1 MKHST
6 IASVICA
13 MMLTVAGGGS
23 LLTFAQKPDAK
34 EAAQQLPLTPR
45 QPGGF
50 IKEQL
55 GIYLTIEGV
64 LYDGNGKVESNS
76 LVVDTV
82 DGKKL
87 EKPIL
92 ILVRNVRLPAKT
104 RCILKGY
111 ELGAMIGRPGA
122 EYAAYKELGK
132 DPQELR
138 NRDAIGFQWRP
149 YFVPLIAAEPKGL
162 EVTTQWGMVSR

>member
-1 MKHST
+1 MSTILQCGSTSEQRTDQRDETKESGTENSSVPTPFNPTRKMTSMKHST
-6 IASVICA
+6 IPSVICA
-13 MMLTVAGGGS
+13 TLLTVACGGS
-23 LLTFAQKPDAK
+23 LLTFAQQPVAK
-34 EAAQQLPLTPR
+34 EAAQQLPLTAR

-82 DGKKL
+82 DGNKL
-87 EKPIL
+87 DKPIV

-111 ELGAMIGRPGA
+111 ELGA
-122 EYAAYKELGK
+122 
-132 DPQELR
+132 
-138 NRDAIGFQWRP
+138 
-149 YFVPLIAAEPKGL
+149 
-162 EVTTQWGMVSR
+162 

>member
-6 IASVICA
+6 IPSVICA

-55 GIYLTIEGV
+55 GIYLSIEGV

-87 EKPIL
+87 DKPLL

-138 NRDAIGFQWRP
+138 GQ
-149 YFVPLIAAEPKGL
+149 VSVKGSHPR
-162 EVTTQWGMVSR
+162 VSQR

>member
-1 MKHST
+1 MNRCA
-6 IASVICA
+6 IQSVICVT
-13 MMLTVAGGGS
+13 LFTVAGGGT
-23 LLTFAQKPDAK
+23 LLTFAQQPVAK

-45 QPGGF
+45 PPGGF

-64 LYDGNGKVESNS
+64 LYEGNGKVESNS
-76 LVVDTV
+76 LMVDTV

-87 EKPIL
+87 DKPIV

-104 RCILKGY
+104 RCVLKGY

-122 EYAAYKELGK
+122 EYVAYKELGK

-138 NRDAIGFQWRP
+138 NRDATGFQWRP
-149 YFVPLIAAEPKGL
+149 YFVPLIAVEPKGL
-162 EVTTQWGMVSR
+162 EVTTQWGIVTR